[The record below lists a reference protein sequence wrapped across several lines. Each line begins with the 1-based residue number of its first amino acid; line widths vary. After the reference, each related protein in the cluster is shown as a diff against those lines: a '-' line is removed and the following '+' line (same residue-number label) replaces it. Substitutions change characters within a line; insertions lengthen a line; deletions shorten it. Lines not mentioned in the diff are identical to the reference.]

1 MPQLTKN
8 FHSSEFFVSDSN
20 PHLVD
25 SYDKVG
31 ESIKFNLH
39 LLANRLQ
46 VLRDIYGPIKITSG
60 YRGEAL
66 NNAVRGSSTS
76 RHKLGMAADIVP
88 LAPGALKRMAND
100 LKNWQ
105 GGFHYYPK
113 DGFIHVD
120 IGAYDRWN

>member
-1 MPQLTKN
+1 MQLTPN

-25 SYDKVG
+25 SYDKVS
-31 ESIKFNLH
+31 ESVRFNIR

-66 NNAVRGSSTS
+66 NQAVRGSSTS

-88 LAPGALKRMAND
+88 LSAGALQRMAKD
-100 LKNWQ
+100 LKRWQ
-105 GGFHYYPK
+105 GGFHYYPG

-120 IGAYDRWN
+120 IGSFDRW